1 MVPGDDVVILLL
13 WCGGS
18 VVVGAVVCVVAGAV
32 VCAVAGDDVGVG
44 VGAAVDVVLLFL
56 ASPLWL
62 QNSK

>member
-18 VVVGAVVCVVAGAV
+18 VVVGAVVCV
-32 VCAVAGDDVGVG
+32 DVG

-56 ASPLWL
+56 ASLRWL